1 MTDSEKLDL
10 IVLKLEKLDKLDER
24 LDSVENNIESIQ
36 KRLDSVESN
45 IESIQKRL
53 DSVESNIEI
62 MQKRLD
68 SVESNIE
75 IMQKKI
81 DNMECDIKNIKITVE
96 DEIRQNIKRVAEGH
110 LDLSR
115 NLHRAVKSNNEV
127 EMLAVKVTVLESE
140 VRKLKEKIS

>member
-24 LDSVENNIESIQ
+24 LDSVE
-36 KRLDSVESN
+36 SN

-53 DSVESNIEI
+53 DSMEDNIE
-62 MQKRLD
+62 
-68 SVESNIE
+68 S
-75 IMQKKI
+75 MQKKI
-81 DNMECDIKNIKITVE
+81 DSMEDNIESVQKRLDNMECDIKNIKITVE

>member
-24 LDSVENNIESIQ
+24 LDRVESNIEIMQ

-53 DSVESNIEI
+53 DSVESNIET

-68 SVESNIE
+68 SVEDNIE

-81 DNMECDIKNIKITVE
+81 DNMECDVKNIKISVE

>member
-10 IVLKLEKLDKLDER
+10 IVLKLEKLDKLDEILDSVENNIESMQKR
-24 LDSVENNIESIQ
+24 LDSVENNIES
-36 KRLDSVESN
+36 
-45 IESIQKRL
+45 
-53 DSVESNIEI
+53 

>member
-24 LDSVENNIESIQ
+24 LDSMEDNIES
-36 KRLDSVESN
+36 
-45 IESIQKRL
+45 
-53 DSVESNIEI
+53 

-68 SVESNIE
+68 GMEDNIE
-75 IMQKKI
+75 SMQKKIDSMEDNIESVHKKI

>member
-24 LDSVENNIESIQ
+24 LDSVENNIES
-36 KRLDSVESN
+36 
-45 IESIQKRL
+45 
-53 DSVESNIEI
+53 

>member
-1 MTDSEKLDL
+1 MRAE
-10 IVLKLEKLDKLDER
+10 
-24 LDSVENNIESIQ
+24 
-36 KRLDSVESN
+36 
-45 IESIQKRL
+45 
-53 DSVESNIEI
+53 
-62 MQKRLD
+62 
-68 SVESNIE
+68 
-75 IMQKKI
+75 KI